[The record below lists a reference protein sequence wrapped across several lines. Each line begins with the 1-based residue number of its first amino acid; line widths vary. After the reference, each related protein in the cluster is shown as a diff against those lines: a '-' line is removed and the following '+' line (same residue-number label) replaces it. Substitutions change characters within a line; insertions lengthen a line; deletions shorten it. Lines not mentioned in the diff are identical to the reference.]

1 MKNTTGQELFNPLTF
16 FSLLLETHPLPKA
29 LHNSYTRTL
38 PTMSHYTLSLKR
50 QLGAISNCKFLIS
63 NVKYGPYGHRFHW
76 IGVPGHHGNL
86 QIIGTEDKAL
96 LPIIYAATDGQS
108 ILVRLKETNP
118 LLACIKRIESEL
130 QQTFIEDCHNNGQLE
145 TLLKKPV
152 KRNHDYCLK
161 LKCGQ
166 RTVIDPNGQSEL
178 LQGCEL
184 DRWTICVQKIT
195 YHGKK
200 AYISCVLKACRV
212 KLPRSPGSDRS
223 ENPEDMLAMMDA
235 D

>member
-1 MKNTTGQELFNPLTF
+1 MP
-16 FSLLLETHPLPKA
+16 H
-29 LHNSYTRTL
+29 H
-38 PTMSHYTLSLKR
+38 TLSLKR
-50 QLGAISNCKFLIS
+50 QFCAISNCKFLIS
-63 NVKYGPYGHRFHW
+63 GVKHGSYGHRFHW

-86 QIIGTEDKAL
+86 QIIGTEGKAL

-130 QQTFIEDCHNNGQLE
+130 QSTFIEDYHNNSQLE

-184 DRWTICVQKIT
+184 DRWTICIQKIT

-223 ENPEDMLAMMDA
+223 DNPEDILTLMEA